1 VSRKDPFVSPDED
14 ADIKKRFRQ
23 QAVLAMGPYLYSQ
36 TITHWVK
43 VVGRQLGWS
52 SADFSYQYACC
63 ILSATAAKSHLRS
76 VDHADADE
84 GVDGWALLSTELS
97 SCVRRMKPEHTRAL
111 CLIVGGA
118 SIPDTPGYLGCEMLF
133 PLGPVPDLGAASI
146 IGAIHAA
153 VLKLANTATVGT
165 PVTSPLLSASSPF
178 TLSPLQARDLLDS
191 IAYVKDF
198 IAAVHTS
205 LPPLSSAR
213 KALMSCCLDSREK
226 VPSELVSMMCSPMG
240 KDKAVVRIGT
250 AWTQMRDVDE
260 CRGAES
266 TLPNEAVK
274 MKEKELEQ
282 GIIRGSI
289 DLIANLIRPSA
300 AKGAAVGR
308 AEGSSTDALN
318 AFSASNCLIANAH
331 TNYGLSLI
339 EGIARELCALTV
351 SLSST
356 PASSS
361 TSPSTSSSLCV
372 CVEDRKYVCPS
383 LDITDRCIAAADVCK
398 SYLSNVC
405 NSLPED
411 QVILQLKEFMLTI
424 GTPTQD
430 LLTTRRVL
438 CQIYS
443 FSPSSPGPATHEVEI
458 INRNLHAQEGAERGH
473 GSNTV
478 KMKYSLDNNDDKTS
492 LFEYLTAAVTALPA
506 VHATVAVRSLVRL
519 LRCWGLSRAGGS
531 LKRALESPL
540 PQGTGFLSSIL
551 LEPLEASFR
560 MTCWSAV
567 MPLLEREDLFIDI
580 LNIIIVDLQGS
591 PDVMSDIIIP
601 LVKNSRMPKNV
612 QQAVRTYT
620 IHSMLFILD
629 SHTMQFVIL
638 LFRVMLCVLCGL
650 QIGILIGG
658 ESARQA
664 VGDLERS
671 ITALPSSDFSVPLMA
686 VLLSLA
692 DKEVVQAVVKS
703 HSLLARLVQYTSRNM
718 KARSVSVIS
727 PSRM

>member
-1 VSRKDPFVSPDED
+1 
-14 ADIKKRFRQ
+14 
-23 QAVLAMGPYLYSQ
+23 MGPYLYSQ

-63 ILSATAAKSHLRS
+63 ILSTTAAKSHMRS

-111 CLIVGGA
+111 CLVVGGA

-153 VLKLANTATVGT
+153 VLKLANAATVGT
-165 PVTSPLLSASSPF
+165 AVTSPLLSASSPF

-191 IAYVKDF
+191 IAHVKDF

-205 LPPLSSAR
+205 LPPSSSSR
-213 KALMSCCLDSREK
+213 KSLMSCCLDGRER
-226 VPSELVSMMCSPMG
+226 VHSELVSIMCSPMG

-260 CRGAES
+260 CRGAKS

-274 MKEKELEQ
+274 MKVIELEQ
-282 GIIRGSI
+282 GVIRGSI
-289 DLIANLIRPSA
+289 DLIADLIRPS
-300 AKGAAVGR
+300 GANGATVGG
-308 AEGSSTDALN
+308 AEDSSTDGLN
-318 AFSASNCLIANAH
+318 AFSASSCLIANAH
-331 TNYGLSLI
+331 TNYGLSVI
-339 EGIARELCALTV
+339 EGIARALCALTV
-351 SLSST
+351 SLSPT

-361 TSPSTSSSLCV
+361 TSTSICV

-383 LDITDRCIAAADVCK
+383 LDITDRCIAVADVCQ
-398 SYLSNVC
+398 SYLSGVC

-411 QVILQLKEFMLTI
+411 QVISQLKGFMLST

-430 LLTTRRVL
+430 LLITRRVL
-438 CQIYS
+438 CQIFS
-443 FSPSSPGPATHEVEI
+443 FSPSSPGPATHEIEI
-458 INRNLHAQEGAERGH
+458 INRTLHAQEGAERGH

-478 KMKYSLDNNDDKTS
+478 KITYSLDNNDDKTS
-492 LFEYLTAAVTALPA
+492 FFEYLTAAVTALPA

-531 LKRALESPL
+531 LKRAQESPL
-540 PQGTGFLSSIL
+540 PQGTGFLSAVL

-591 PDVMSDIIIP
+591 PDVLSDIIIP

-612 QQAVRTYT
+612 QQAVCTYT
-620 IHSMLFILD
+620 ISSMLFILD
-629 SHTMQFVIL
+629 NHINAVCHLT
-638 LFRVMLCVLCGL
+638 FRVVLCVLCGL

-658 ESARQA
+658 EHARQA
-664 VGDLERS
+664 VSDLERS
-671 ITALPSSDFSVPLMA
+671 ITALSSSDFSVPLIA

-703 HSLLARLVQYTSRNM
+703 PSLLARLVQYTSRNM
-718 KARSVSVIS
+718 KARSVSVILLALVCS
-727 PSRM
+727 PVPIRLSAYICQLMYFSSATCL

>member
-1 VSRKDPFVSPDED
+1 
-14 ADIKKRFRQ
+14 
-23 QAVLAMGPYLYSQ
+23 MGPYLYSQ

-63 ILSATAAKSHLRS
+63 ILSATAAKSHMRS
-76 VDHADADE
+76 ADHADADE

-178 TLSPLQARDLLDS
+178 TLSPLQAKDLLDT

-198 IAAVHTS
+198 VAAVHTS
-205 LPPLSSAR
+205 LPPSSSFR
-213 KALMSCCLDSREK
+213 IALMSCCLDSRER
-226 VPSELVSMMCSPMG
+226 VHSELVSIMCSPMG

-250 AWTQMRDVDE
+250 AWAQMRDVE
-260 CRGAES
+260 VRRGQDNTAAAAAAAAES
-266 TLPNEAVK
+266 TLPNEANK
-274 MKEKELEQ
+274 MKEKEKELEQ
-282 GIIRGSI
+282 CVIRGSI
-289 DLIANLIRPSA
+289 DLIANLIRPSG
-300 AKGAAVGR
+300 AKGAAVGGV
-308 AEGSSTDALN
+308 EGSSTDALN
-318 AFSASNCLIANAH
+318 AFSASSCLIANAH
-331 TNYGLSLI
+331 TNYGLSVI
-339 EGIARELCALTV
+339 EGIAGELCALTV

-361 TSPSTSSSLCV
+361 TSTSMCV

-383 LDITDRCIAAADVCK
+383 LDITDRCIAVADVCQ
-398 SYLSNVC
+398 SYLSSVC
-405 NSLPED
+405 NSLPQD
-411 QVILQLKEFMLTI
+411 QDISQLNGFMLTI

-438 CQIYS
+438 CQIFS
-443 FSPSSPGPATHEVEI
+443 FSPSSPGPATHEIEI
-458 INRNLHAQEGAERGH
+458 INRSLHAQQGAWREPE
-473 GSNTV
+473 SNTV
-478 KMKYSLDNNDDKTS
+478 KIAYSLDNNDDKTS

-531 LKRALESPL
+531 MKRALESPL
-540 PQGTGFLSSIL
+540 PQGTGFLSSFL

-567 MPLLEREDLFIDI
+567 IPLLEREDLFIDI

-591 PDVMSDIIIP
+591 PDVLMDIIIP
-601 LVKNSRMPKNV
+601 LVKTSRMPKNV
-612 QQAVRTYT
+612 QEAVRTYN

-629 SHTMQFVIL
+629 NRINAICYLTFIL
-638 LFRVMLCVLCGL
+638 CYVCNVACR
-650 QIGILIGG
+650 
-658 ESARQA
+658 SA
-664 VGDLERS
+664 S
-671 ITALPSSDFSVPLMA
+671 
-686 VLLSLA
+686 
-692 DKEVVQAVVKS
+692 
-703 HSLLARLVQYTSRNM
+703 
-718 KARSVSVIS
+718 
-727 PSRM
+727 

>member
-1 VSRKDPFVSPDED
+1 
-14 ADIKKRFRQ
+14 
-23 QAVLAMGPYLYSQ
+23 MGPYLYSQ

-63 ILSATAAKSHLRS
+63 ILSTTAAKSHMRS
-76 VDHADADE
+76 VDHGDADE

-97 SCVRRMKPEHTRAL
+97 SCVRRMKPEHTRTL

-133 PLGPVPDLGAASI
+133 TLGPVPDLGAASI

-165 PVTSPLLSASSPF
+165 PVTSPLLSASSPL

-191 IAYVKDF
+191 IAYVKEF

-213 KALMSCCLDSREK
+213 KALLSCCLDSRGR
-226 VPSELVSMMCSPMG
+226 VLSELVSIMCSPMG
-240 KDKAVVRIGT
+240 KNMAVMRIGT

-260 CRGAES
+260 CRGAGS

-274 MKEKELEQ
+274 MKDMEEKEKELEQ
-282 GIIRGSI
+282 GVIRGSI
-289 DLIANLIRPSA
+289 DLIANLIRPSG
-300 AKGAAVGR
+300 AKGAAVGG
-308 AEGSSTDALN
+308 AEGPSIDGLN
-318 AFSASNCLIANAH
+318 AFSAANCLIANAH
-331 TNYGLSLI
+331 TNYGLFVI
-339 EGIARELCALTV
+339 EGLARELCALSV

-361 TSPSTSSSLCV
+361 TSTSMCV

-383 LDITDRCIAAADVCK
+383 LDITDRCIAVADVCQ
-398 SYLSNVC
+398 SYLSSVC

-411 QVILQLKEFMLTI
+411 QDISRLKGFMMST

-438 CQIYS
+438 CQIFS
-443 FSPSSPGPATHEVEI
+443 FSPSSPGPATHEIEI
-458 INRNLHAQEGAERGH
+458 INRTLHAQEGAERGH
-473 GSNTV
+473 ENNTV
-478 KMKYSLDNNDDKTS
+478 KITYFLDNNDDKTS

-531 LKRALESPL
+531 FKRALEPPL
-540 PQGTGFLSSIL
+540 PQGTGFLSSFL

-567 MPLLEREDLFIDI
+567 MPLLEREELFIDI
-580 LNIIIVDLQGS
+580 LSIIIVDLQGS
-591 PDVMSDIIIP
+591 PDVLRDIIIP
-601 LVKNSRMPKNV
+601 LLLNSRMPKNV
-612 QQAVRTYT
+612 QQAVRIHT
-620 IHSMLFILD
+620 INTVLFTSD
-629 SHTMQFVIL
+629 SYVKIIFCL
-638 LFRVMLCVLCGL
+638 
-650 QIGILIGG
+650 
-658 ESARQA
+658 
-664 VGDLERS
+664 
-671 ITALPSSDFSVPLMA
+671 SS
-686 VLLSLA
+686 
-692 DKEVVQAVVKS
+692 
-703 HSLLARLVQYTSRNM
+703 
-718 KARSVSVIS
+718 
-727 PSRM
+727 

>member
-1 VSRKDPFVSPDED
+1 
-14 ADIKKRFRQ
+14 
-23 QAVLAMGPYLYSQ
+23 MGPYLYSQ

-63 ILSATAAKSHLRS
+63 ILSTTAAKSHTRS

-118 SIPDTPGYLGCEMLF
+118 SITDTPGYLGCEMLF

-191 IAYVKDF
+191 IAHVKDF

-205 LPPLSSAR
+205 LPPLSSSR
-213 KALMSCCLDSREK
+213 KNLMSCCLDSRER
-226 VPSELVSMMCSPMG
+226 VLSDLVSIMCSPMG

-250 AWTQMRDVDE
+250 AWTQMYDVDE

-282 GIIRGSI
+282 CVIRGST
-289 DLIANLIRPSA
+289 DLIANLIRPSG
-300 AKGAAVGR
+300 AKGAAVGGV
-308 AEGSSTDALN
+308 EGPSIDGLN
-318 AFSASNCLIANAH
+318 AFSASSCLIANAH
-331 TNYGLSLI
+331 TNYGLSVI
-339 EGIARELCALTV
+339 EGIARELWAMTV

-356 PASSS
+356 FASSS
-361 TSPSTSSSLCV
+361 TSSSMCV

-383 LDITDRCIAAADVCK
+383 LDITDRCIAVADVCQ
-398 SYLSNVC
+398 SYLSSVC
-405 NSLPED
+405 NSLQTD
-411 QVILQLKEFMLTI
+411 QDISQMKDFLLSI

-438 CQIYS
+438 CQIFS
-443 FSPSSPGPATHEVEI
+443 FSPSSLGPATHEIEI
-458 INRNLHAQEGAERGH
+458 TNRTLHAQEGAERGH
-473 GSNTV
+473 ESNTV
-478 KMKYSLDNNDDKTS
+478 QIKYSLDNNDDKTS

-540 PQGTGFLSSIL
+540 PQGKGFLSSFL
-551 LEPLEASFR
+551 LEPFEASFR

-567 MPLLEREDLFIDI
+567 MPLLEREDLFIEI

-591 PDVMSDIIIP
+591 PDVLSDIIIP

-620 IHSMLFILD
+620 IYSMLYIFD
-629 SHTMQFVIL
+629 SYVNIIYCL
-638 LFRVMLCVLCGL
+638 
-650 QIGILIGG
+650 
-658 ESARQA
+658 
-664 VGDLERS
+664 
-671 ITALPSSDFSVPLMA
+671 
-686 VLLSLA
+686 
-692 DKEVVQAVVKS
+692 
-703 HSLLARLVQYTSRNM
+703 TS
-718 KARSVSVIS
+718 
-727 PSRM
+727 